1 MREARVDRMTDVFM
15 RVNLPAF
22 MLRVYEHG
30 KVIREQRVIIG
41 TNKLDDDKVTLVQG
55 HINRTKIF
63 GTRLYQVIVNPTWI
77 LPRRV
82 EQGELLT
89 SVEDDPD
96 YLAKKNI
103 RKVRLGSGEDVLVQG
118 AGGGDVLGEVKFL
131 LEESNAVYLHDT
143 DKRGLFKKRRRDFSH
158 GCMRV
163 EGAEEF
169 AKWLLERDGAAAA
182 DVERA
187 FASKAQ
193 PFPFELKTPINLVT
207 EYVTVDLTANGEPI
221 FLDDIYKYDDAYWN
235 DKLPPTVT
243 LPWGSALLR
252 PRWVPLV
259 DAKTV
264 AGWKAEGKSAP
275 RDLGPDG
282 KPKKP
287 APPKPEESEP

>member
-1 MREARVDRMTDVFM
+1 
-15 RVNLPAF
+15 
-22 MLRVYEHG
+22 
-30 KVIREQRVIIG
+30 
-41 TNKLDDDKVTLVQG
+41 
-55 HINRTKIF
+55 
-63 GTRLYQVIVNPTWI
+63 VIVNPTWI

-89 SVEDDPD
+89 SVEEDPD

-118 AGGGDVLGEVKFL
+118 AGGGNVLGKVKFL

-169 AKWLLERDGAAAA
+169 ARWLLERDGAPAAE
-182 DVERA
+182 VERA
-187 FASKAQ
+187 FVSKAH
-193 PFPFELKTPINLVT
+193 PIAFDLKTPINLVT
-207 EYVTVDLTANGEPI
+207 EYITVDLTPAGEPV

-264 AGWKAEGKSAP
+264 AAWKAEGKSAP

-287 APPKPEESEP
+287 APPKPEDNEP